1 MKAKAI
7 LAPADNDGLEAVF
20 YNFCGVGHS
29 EMDNKGATSSYNVVH
44 LPKVPG
50 FKRLCQDCGIIDK
63 KLEPTNV
70 DLIFADT
77 RVKPYGTKRNSS

>member
-29 EMDNKGATSSYNVVH
+29 DMDGKGRARAVFVSQFYCNCCLSQVS
-44 LPKVPG
+44 
-50 FKRLCQDCGIIDK
+50 RDM
-63 KLEPTNV
+63 
-70 DLIFADT
+70 
-77 RVKPYGTKRNSS
+77 